1 MYEVCRREFKIQNY
15 RKNCRM
21 FSVCKE
27 HHAATAV
34 EHAVAC
40 NFFNKSEKSLL
51 VAGTRFLKVFRLI
64 PNIESGVGSLQ
75 SGKIVFLFSYQA
87 LRVETA
93 NPLYFSAYIIR
104 LLYKVAD
111 FVVKA

>member
-1 MYEVCRREFKIQNY
+1 
-15 RKNCRM
+15 M

-93 NPLYFSAYIIR
+93 NPVYFVHFTRSLI
-104 LLYKVAD
+104 LLRNVEEPIYSSLTKKHKVRE
-111 FVVKA
+111 